1 MAKSEVKGVFPE
13 EALIDLIA
21 MLKGD
26 KKFDRWTAISAAIKL
41 ADYLA
46 GLFGNS
52 SGVASAK
59 SQKAGRYS
67 KAATIKAL
75 EGLKGGTEIKVA
87 GIPAWL
93 VPILLKLAQKWLED
107 NV

>member
-1 MAKSEVKGVFPE
+1 MAESKVKGVFPE
-13 EALIDLIA
+13 EALTDLIA

-26 KKFDRWTAISAAIKL
+26 KKFDRWTAISSAIKL

-46 GLFGNS
+46 GLFGSS
-52 SGVASAK
+52 SGAASVK

-67 KAATIKAL
+67 KVATIKAL
-75 EGLKGGTEIKVA
+75 EGLKGGGEIKAV

-93 VPILLKLAQKWLED
+93 VPILLKLAQKWLEG